1 MQIPLLKAKPRE
13 KTRKTQLKTLRKEG
27 FVPAILYSYN
37 KKTKHISL
45 KRKELDRVLDEYGVG
60 SSVQLEIDDEKRA
73 AIIKEI
79 QRHITKEYVLH
90 MDLQELDENKKIKVK
105 IPIRTINK
113 TAVESS
119 ISFVQQQKVELEIQ
133 TYPKYLLQLIQVD
146 VSKIKFGEPIFI
158 KDLDIY
164 KDENIEVLEDG
175 GEIVALLA
183 ASSKVELAEKELT
196 EEEKLRKL

>member
-1 MQIPLLKAKPRE
+1 MKIPLLKAEPRE

-37 KKTKHISL
+37 KKTRHISL
-45 KRKELDRVLDEYGVG
+45 ERKELDRVLDEYGVG

-183 ASSKVELAEKELT
+183 ANSKVESAEKELT
-196 EEEKLRKL
+196 AEEKLRML